1 MRQRFRM
8 FIAVSLENMR
18 REQNKTDTV
27 SKFLISGMAKSHPAN
42 KLQQLK
48 ERGFIYTN
56 MQKALQDMCSPR
68 PPWKK
73 ASVIKQY
80 CVVCSEMKHR
90 KHHFIFSTGTNI
102 CVNIQK
108 QVWKDIKQ
116 STTGTSEEGADIER
130 RVS

>member
-56 MQKALQDMCSPR
+56 MQKALQDMCFPHPMEKSKCHKTVLCGMFRNEAQKTPLYLFYR
-68 PPWKK
+68 YKYMCKYTETGLERYK
-73 ASVIKQY
+73 AKY
-80 CVVCSEMKHR
+80 YR
-90 KHHFIFSTGTNI
+90 YL
-102 CVNIQK
+102 
-108 QVWKDIKQ
+108 
-116 STTGTSEEGADIER
+116 
-130 RVS
+130 